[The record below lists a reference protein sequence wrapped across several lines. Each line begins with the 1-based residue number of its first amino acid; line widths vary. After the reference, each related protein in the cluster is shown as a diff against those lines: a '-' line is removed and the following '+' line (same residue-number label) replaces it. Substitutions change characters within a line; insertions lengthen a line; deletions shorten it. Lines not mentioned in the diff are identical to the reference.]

1 MQLSRQSPECDDAV
15 TVTVEG
21 DITAVKLSPFS
32 EPLADLL
39 GSTAY
44 SQRVLLDLSSA
55 TAIDSSGIHWLL
67 KLHQQCE
74 SSQGRLVLQG
84 VSPTIRSVLRILRLQ
99 TLFEIAGD
107 EPLEGQRQTQAAV

>member
-84 VSPTIRSVLRILRLQ
+84 VSPY
-99 TLFEIAGD
+99 GD
-107 EPLEGQRQTQAAV
+107 GHGNNSHIFSNRCWNKIPWSQQEN